1 MQNIIVR
8 ANLKKKKNGLLYNK
22 LSLGSDTMNFGS
34 VWLLYMIFF
43 FFNLLYDMWRCEKN
57 RPKSMYVLYRNA
69 ILTKHIV
76 NVSGLKIIFLLF
88 STIVEWIVWDLELI
102 FALKTGFF
110 WLAF

>member
-43 FFNLLYDMWRCEKN
+43 FFNLLYDM
-57 RPKSMYVLYRNA
+57 
-69 ILTKHIV
+69 
-76 NVSGLKIIFLLF
+76 
-88 STIVEWIVWDLELI
+88 
-102 FALKTGFF
+102 
-110 WLAF
+110 